1 MFSSV
6 FMSMKETFNLKT
18 NPYWRAFRV
27 RYRLFAPLLILL
39 LRRFGF
45 DMAPEQPPVCS
56 SRL

>member
-1 MFSSV
+1 
-6 FMSMKETFNLKT
+6 MSMKETFNLKT